1 MRENDSGASNASMS
15 TITVR
20 RLDDEVKSALRT
32 RAARHGHSLEE
43 EVRRTLT
50 NAVRE
55 DVRPRTGAE
64 LLARIRARVEPLGGI
79 ELELPPRMKM
89 REPPDFS

>member
-1 MRENDSGASNASMS
+1 MS

-20 RLDDEVKSALRT
+20 RLDEEVKGALRA
-32 RAARHGHSLEE
+32 RAARRGHSLEE

-55 DVRPRTGAE
+55 EIRPRTGAE
-64 LLARIRARVEPLGGI
+64 LLAKIRARVEPLGGI
-79 ELELPPRMKM
+79 ELELPPRVRM